1 MAERN
6 LFSHGPLL
14 KGVKGLEEVR
24 SYMQEHGINGEIIM
38 FKEEQAK
45 TSASAANHLGCEVAQ
60 IAKSIVLMAET
71 PILVILSGDMRVDLK
86 KLAEVI
92 GEKAKLASPEYVS
105 EKVGFI
111 IGGVPPMGFD
121 RPVRI
126 LIDKSIERFS
136 EVFSSGGSRDSILK
150 IGVDELKG
158 AVEYEMV
165 EVSK

>member
-1 MAERN
+1 MR
-6 LFSHGPLL
+6 
-14 KGVKGLEEVR
+14 GVEEVK
-24 SYMQEHGINGEIIM
+24 SYIEENSINGEIIM
-38 FKEEQAK
+38 FKAEQAK
-45 TSASAANHLGCEVAQ
+45 TSASAAEHLGCEVAQ
-60 IAKSIVLMAET
+60 IAKSIVLKAEN

-86 KLAEVI
+86 KLSEVL
-92 GEKAKLASPEYVS
+92 GQKAKLASPEYVS
-105 EKVGFI
+105 EEVGFI

-150 IGVDELKG
+150 IDVNELKNV
-158 AVEYEMV
+158 VEGEIV

>member
-1 MAERN
+1 MILIADSGSTKCTWAEC
-6 LFSHGPLL
+6 S
-14 KGVKGLEEVR
+14 
-24 SYMQEHGINGEIIM
+24 INGEIIM
-38 FKEEQAK
+38 FKAEQAK
-45 TSASAANHLGCEVAQ
+45 TSASAAEHLGCEVAQ
-60 IAKSIVLMAET
+60 IAKSIVLKADN

-86 KLAEVI
+86 KLSEVI

-105 EKVGFI
+105 EEVGFI

-150 IGVDELKG
+150 IDVNELKNVVKG
-158 AVEYEMV
+158 EIVD
-165 EVSK
+165 VSK

>member
-1 MAERN
+1 MR
-6 LFSHGPLL
+6 
-14 KGVKGLEEVR
+14 GVEEVK
-24 SYMQEHGINGEIIM
+24 SYMEENSINGEIIM
-38 FKEEQAK
+38 FKAEQAK
-45 TSASAANHLGCEVAQ
+45 TSASAAEHLGCEVAQ
-60 IAKSIVLMAET
+60 IAKSIVLKAAN

-86 KLAEVI
+86 KLSEVI

-105 EKVGFI
+105 EEVGFI

-150 IGVDELKG
+150 IDVNELKNVVKG
-158 AVEYEMV
+158 EIVD
-165 EVSK
+165 VSK

>member
-1 MAERN
+1 VR
-6 LFSHGPLL
+6 
-14 KGVKGLEEVR
+14 GVKEVK
-24 SYMQEHGINGEIIM
+24 SYMEENSINGEIIM
-38 FKEEQAK
+38 FKAEQAK
-45 TSASAANHLGCEVAQ
+45 TSASAAEHLGCEVAQ
-60 IAKSIVLMAET
+60 IAKSIVLKADN

-86 KLAEVI
+86 KLSEVI

-105 EKVGFI
+105 EEVGFI

-150 IGVDELKG
+150 IDVNELKNVVKG
-158 AVEYEMV
+158 EIVD
-165 EVSK
+165 VSK

>member
-1 MAERN
+1 MR
-6 LFSHGPLL
+6 
-14 KGVKGLEEVR
+14 GVEEVK
-24 SYMQEHGINGEIIM
+24 SYMEENSINGEIIM
-38 FKEEQAK
+38 FKAEQAK
-45 TSASAANHLGCEVAQ
+45 TSASAAEHLGCEVAQ
-60 IAKSIVLMAET
+60 IAKSIVLKADN

-86 KLAEVI
+86 KLSEVI

-105 EKVGFI
+105 EEVGFI

-150 IGVDELKG
+150 IDVNELKNVVKG
-158 AVEYEMV
+158 EIVD
-165 EVSK
+165 VSK

>member
-1 MAERN
+1 MR
-6 LFSHGPLL
+6 
-14 KGVKGLEEVR
+14 GVKEVK
-24 SYMQEHGINGEIIM
+24 SYMEKNSINGEIIM
-38 FKEEQAK
+38 FKAEQAK
-45 TSASAANHLGCEVAQ
+45 TSASAAEHLGCEVAQ
-60 IAKSIVLMAET
+60 IAKSIVLKADN

-86 KLAEVI
+86 KLSEVI

-105 EKVGFI
+105 EEVGFI

-150 IGVDELKG
+150 IDVNELKNG
-158 AVEYEMV
+158 VKGEIV
-165 EVSK
+165 DVSK